1 MKSLLPAL
9 LLLCSSLTAFSSQDT
24 LRYTLNLREA
34 EDGKIRIVA
43 TLPNT
48 PSPAWQM
55 PSIVP
60 GTYKIYDFGR
70 FISDFS
76 AKTPDNKEVSF
87 SKDGIN
93 TWNISASGPLTIQYT
108 ANQTRQQEPE
118 GKNVFE
124 PAGTIYKKGEVFLLN
139 PFAAFGYIRN
149 QVRMPIRL
157 TLILP
162 DSFHAAT
169 AQNVFWKNADTV
181 EFVYAGYH
189 EMADQPLLIS
199 RPETAV
205 LNFNNCQVLVAVYDP
220 QKIAPAGKI
229 AEQLKRILDAQQQH
243 LGGKLPVDKY
253 AFLVFLDPDFNIF
266 GSYGALE
273 HNFCSMYYL
282 PSFETDWV
290 YEQMRDIGAHEFFHI
305 LTPLNLHSEQIQN
318 FNFEKPEMSRH
329 LWLYEGVTEYAS
341 HLVQV
346 QYDIKSEK
354 DFLATLREKILEAEE
369 YRQDISMTDMSLGCL
384 DTFESEYQSV
394 YSKGALVGMCLD
406 LILRNHMP
414 DQSGLPEL
422 MQKLARQYGQN
433 KPFADTALFR
443 IIEEASVPQA
453 GAFLRE
459 YVGEA
464 RPLPLVEVLRYAG
477 FLFLKEKTNQGL
489 TLGEMEI
496 NVNPESGRM
505 TAWGTENM
513 DAFGKK
519 IGFRD
524 GDEFMKLNGKDLS
537 LDSLEAVFSRFFEE
551 VQVGDKVEFQL
562 RRTKPNGKSK
572 LITRSARMIYVEYT
586 QKYVIERI
594 PEATEKQLAIR
605 KAWLR
610 RFE

>member
-1 MKSLLPAL
+1 MFLCSLLNAY
-9 LLLCSSLTAFSSQDT
+9 SSQDT
-24 LRYTLNLREA
+24 LRYTLNLRET
-34 EDGKIRIVA
+34 ENGKIRITANLPAVA
-43 TLPNT
+43 PIT
-48 PSPAWQM
+48 WQM
-55 PSIVP
+55 PAIVP

-76 AKTPDNKEVSF
+76 AKSPDNQEVSF
-87 SKDGIN
+87 SQEGIN
-93 TWNISASGPLTIQYT
+93 AWNIFASGPVSIQYT
-108 ANQTRQQEPE
+108 AHQTRQKETE

-124 PAGTIYKKGEVFLLN
+124 PAGTIYQKGEVFLLN

-169 AQNVFWKNADTV
+169 AQPVFRKNADTI
-181 EFVYAGYH
+181 EFVYNGYH
-189 EMADQPLLIS
+189 QMADQPLLIS
-199 RPETAV
+199 KPETAV

-229 AEQLKRILDAQQQH
+229 AEQLKRILDAQQQY
-243 LGGKLPVDKY
+243 LGGKLPVDNY
-253 AFLVFLDPDFNIF
+253 AFLIFLDPDFNIF

-273 HNFCSMYYL
+273 HNYCSMYYL

-305 LTPLNLHSEQIQN
+305 LTPLNLHSEHIQN

-422 MQKLARQYGQN
+422 MQKLARKYGKD

-453 GAFLRE
+453 GTFLRE
-459 YVGEA
+459 YVGQA

-477 FLFLKEKTNQGL
+477 FLFLKEKTAQGL
-489 TLGEMEI
+489 TLGGMEI

-505 TAWGTENM
+505 TAWETENM

-537 LDSLEAVFSRFFEE
+537 LDSLETVFSRFFEE
-551 VQVGDKVEFQL
+551 VQVGDKVEFLL
-562 RRTKPNGKSK
+562 RRTRPNGKSK

-594 PEATEKQLAIR
+594 PDATEKQQAIR